1 MAKHQS
7 SSIPTTS
14 AAKNKSPWLDCC
26 RGDICRFLLLLAL
39 HLQAAPLQSEA
50 RVWCLCSKDV
60 RPSGSYICAL
70 FKCIFVVTLLPLCAG
85 GPHCTSHRAEDKVE
99 RRETDERRVSLSL
112 SFFSRSLYRFTLHF
126 NSCQRSIL
134 SRREF
139 TIWHP
144 GFWGSIKY
152 IKKNT
157 VSRITVAQDVMLH
170 LLTYFT

>member
-50 RVWCLCSKDV
+50 RVWWLCSKDV

-85 GPHCTSHRAEDKVE
+85 TALYISQSRGQSGEKRDRWEASISF
-99 RRETDERRVSLSL
+99 SL
-112 SFFSRSLYRFTLHF
+112 FFSRSLYRFTLHF